1 MANGALSAPLSA
13 PTGESAIFAELVR
26 TRRSARDFLPDA
38 IAPELLDAILAD
50 AHASPSWS
58 NTQPYR
64 LAIASGNI
72 KDQLKTALCERF
84 DTAMKVQRGGWL
96 AKLKLLATRNGLPD
110 GDFKVNFEYPKALQP
125 ARRATGHGLYKLLG
139 IGRDDHAAREMQM
152 RKNFEF
158 FGAPT
163 VIFIFVHSGLREFS
177 VLDAGIYLQSL
188 MLSAH
193 ANGLATC
200 AQGALATWGGPVR
213 AAFEVPADYK
223 LICGLSLGY
232 ASSEAV
238 NQFNPGRSEQHSLLI
253 AAK

>member
-1 MANGALSAPLSA
+1 MLSA
-13 PTGESAIFAELVR
+13 PTGESAVFADLVR

-50 AHASPSWS
+50 ANASPSWS

-72 KDQLKTALCERF
+72 KDKLKAELCERY
-84 DTAMKVQRGGWL
+84 DIAMKVQRGGWM
-96 AKLKLLATRNGLPD
+96 AKLKLLVSRHGLPD

-139 IGRDDHAAREMQM
+139 IARDDHAARAMQM

-158 FGAPT
+158 FNAPT
-163 VIFIFVHSGLREFS
+163 VLFIFVHAGLHEFS

-223 LICGLSLGY
+223 LICGVSMGY
-232 ASSEAV
+232 ASSDTV
-238 NQFNPGRSEQHSLLI
+238 NQFNPGRAPAAAQLLPV
-253 AAK
+253 KR

>member
-1 MANGALSAPLSA
+1 MSPA
-13 PTGESAIFAELVR
+13 PTHASSAFADLVR
-26 TRRSARDFLPDA
+26 TRRSARDLLPDR
-38 IAPELLDAILAD
+38 IAPELLDAVLAD
-50 AHASPSWS
+50 ASASPSWS

-64 LAIASGNI
+64 LAIASGNL
-72 KDQLKTALCERF
+72 KDQLKLELCERF
-84 DTAMKVQRGGWL
+84 DIAMKAQRGGWRG
-96 AKLKLLATRNGLPD
+96 KLSLLATRKGMPD
-110 GDFKVNFEYPKALQP
+110 GDFKVNFEYPKELQP

-139 IGRDDHAAREMQM
+139 IARDDHAARELQM

-163 VIFIFVHSGLREFS
+163 VIFIFVHAGLREFS

-213 AAFEVPADYK
+213 AAFDVPADYK
-223 LICGLSLGY
+223 LICGVSMGY
-232 ASSEAV
+232 ASSDAV
-238 NQFNPGRSEQHSLLI
+238 NQFNPGRGEPKSLLI